1 MGDGRFF
8 IARRNSMYYI
18 RVLGNSITDF
28 FRNEAFY
35 LAASIAYFLIVSLV
49 PLGLLMVALFGY
61 VLGGNQELYNFLLT
75 KLVDFFPAVT
85 SGITGELSK
94 LITYNTGISF
104 ITFFIYGFLALQLFY
119 SVERAMDVIFK
130 VPKKRHF
137 LLSLFW
143 TICIVTLVIVF
154 GVISFTVS
162 SLAGFFYDHPMNI
175 WGLQLGYRAAILLKY
190 VAPFVLVLLTFTT
203 VFKIVP
209 HVKVHTRH
217 AFVGAMLVTV
227 LLELAKHLF
236 TFVVKNIG
244 YIGTIYGSLTTF
256 ILFLLWMY
264 YLSCI
269 FLLGGQFVNN
279 LSQRE

>member
-1 MGDGRFF
+1 MYLIKTLGR
-8 IARRNSMYYI
+8 S
-18 RVLGNSITDF
+18 VTSF
-28 FRNEAFY
+28 FRNECFY

-49 PLGLLMVALFGY
+49 PLSLLLVALFGY
-61 VLGGNQELYNFLLT
+61 VLGGNQELYNFLLA
-75 KLVDFFPAVT
+75 KLVGFFPAVT
-85 SGITGELSK
+85 SGITGELSN
-94 LITYNTGISF
+94 LITYKGISL

-119 SVERAMDVIFK
+119 SIERAMDVIFH

-143 TICIVTLVIVF
+143 TIFIVTLVILFWVM
-154 GVISFTVS
+154 SFTVS
-162 SLAGFFYDHPMNI
+162 SVAGFFYDHPMNVL
-175 WGLQLGYRAAILLKY
+175 GMQLGYRAAILLKY
-190 VAPFVLVLLTFTT
+190 VAPFVMILLTFTT

-209 HVKVHTRH
+209 HVKVHARD
-217 AFVGAMLVTV
+217 AFAGALLVTV

-264 YLSCI
+264 YVSCI

-279 LSQRE
+279 LSNKE

>member
-1 MGDGRFF
+1 MYF
-8 IARRNSMYYI
+8 IRT
-18 RVLGNSITDF
+18 LGNSVAAF

-49 PLGLLMVALFGY
+49 PLGLLLVALFGY
-61 VLGGNQELYNFLLT
+61 VLGGNEELYNFLLS
-75 KLVDFFPAVT
+75 KLIDFFPAVT
-85 SGITGELSK
+85 SEITGELK
-94 LITYNTGISF
+94 NLITFNKGISV

-119 SVERAMDVIFK
+119 SIERAMDVIFK
-130 VPKKRHF
+130 VTKKRHF
-137 LLSLFW
+137 LLSFFW
-143 TICIVTLVIVF
+143 AIFIVTLVIIF
-154 GVISFTVS
+154 SIISFTVS
-162 SLAGFFYDHPMNI
+162 SVAGFFYDHPVNI
-175 WGLQLGYRAAILLKY
+175 LGLQLGYWAAILLKY
-190 VAPFVLVLLTFTT
+190 VAPFLLVLLTFTT

-217 AFVGAMLVTV
+217 ALAGSMLVTV

-279 LSQRE
+279 LSQND

>member
-1 MGDGRFF
+1 VLDPTG
-8 IARRNSMYYI
+8 NNMYLI
-18 RVLGNSITDF
+18 RTLGNSVTSF
-28 FRNEAFY
+28 FRNECFY

-49 PLGLLMVALFGY
+49 PLGLLLVALFGY
-61 VLGGNQELYNFLLT
+61 MLGGSQELYDFLLT

-85 SGITGELSK
+85 SGITGELK
-94 LITYNTGISF
+94 NLITYRGISL

-119 SVERAMDVIFK
+119 SIERAMDVIFK

-137 LLSLFW
+137 ILSFLW
-143 TICIVTLVIVF
+143 TIFIVTLVIIF
-154 GVISFTVS
+154 WIMSFTVS
-162 SLAGFFYDHPMNI
+162 SVAGFFYDHPMNV
-175 WGLQLGYRAAILLKY
+175 WGLQLGYKAAIVLKY
-190 VAPFVLVLLTFTT
+190 VAPFVLVLLTFTA

-217 AFVGAMLVTV
+217 AFAGAMLVTV
-227 LLELAKHLF
+227 LCELAKHLF
-236 TFVVKNIG
+236 TFVVTNIG

-279 LSQRE
+279 LSNNKDN